1 MATVPT
7 GPNSSLP
14 ASPAKI
20 TSLPGD
26 RSLSP
31 GADAFGCGAVDLT
44 IEDKGKE
51 SQVTAVKR
59 SIKKK
64 QKNMLAHASP
74 SALHLKVQHQEQQ
87 QLNGLV
93 SPAVAA
99 DILCHEHVENRP
111 DNPRPSVENCDSCD
125 EGTPSDDNIAELCQH
140 EGHSPFSNN
149 SSHPLLKNSSMNG
162 MPTITRTGACPNP
175 PKTIDTPENQRKEGE
190 DCHPSTPGPSGDG
203 DEDYLDGTC
212 PGGGSSNEPPVAEL
226 ARLDL
231 KSPPCTAIGDNHGIN
246 YVRYESELQMPWIM
260 RLITKDLSE
269 PYSIYTYRYFIHNWP
284 QLCFLAMVE
293 QECVGAIVCKLDM
306 HKKMFRRGYI
316 AMLAVDSKHRRK
328 SIGTNLVKK
337 AIYAMVEG
345 DCDEVVLETE
355 ITNKS
360 ALKLYEN
367 LGFVRDKRLF
377 RYYLNGVDALRLK
390 LWLR

>member
-1 MATVPT
+1 MATVPP
-7 GPNSSLP
+7 GPSSALP
-14 ASPAKI
+14 ETPAESP
-20 TSLPGD
+20 PF
-26 RSLSP
+26 P
-31 GADAFGCGAVDLT
+31 GAGSAEPAGGNGEAACHRDDCLPTGTGNTSEPLSEV
-44 IEDKGKE
+44 I
-51 SQVTAVKR
+51 R
-59 SIKKK
+59 SVNKK
-64 QKNMLAHASP
+64 QNNMLARASP
-74 SALHLKVQHQEQQ
+74 SALHLKMQAREQ
-87 QLNGLV
+87 QLNGL
-93 SPAVAA
+93 SGSSEDA
-99 DILCHEHVENRP
+99 DSHQHTGNRP
-111 DNPRPSVENCDSCD
+111 DNPRPSVDNCDSSSSSGSN
-125 EGTPSDDNIAELCQH
+125 EEASTARNNSEHCQH
-140 EGHSPFSNN
+140 EGHSPISKNGSHSPLVNN
-149 SSHPLLKNSSMNG
+149 SMNG
-162 MPTITRTGACPNP
+162 MPGLIRTETAHS
-175 PKTIDTPENQRKEGE
+175 
-190 DCHPSTPGPSGDG
+190 HPG
-203 DEDYLDGTC
+203 DEGKEELDLT
-212 PGGGSSNEPPVAEL
+212 EPPRPPSDKPPDAGPEHSHAAPQELQPPTVEL
-226 ARLDL
+226 ARLAL
-231 KSPPCTAIGDNHGIN
+231 SGSPGRAEEDSHGIC

>member
-1 MATVPT
+1 MATVPP
-7 GPNSSLP
+7 GPS
-14 ASPAKI
+14 
-20 TSLPGD
+20 
-26 RSLSP
+26 
-31 GADAFGCGAVDLT
+31 
-44 IEDKGKE
+44 
-51 SQVTAVKR
+51 
-59 SIKKK
+59 
-64 QKNMLAHASP
+64 
-74 SALHLKVQHQEQQ
+74 SALP
-87 QLNGLV
+87 V
-93 SPAVAA
+93 SPAEIPPFPGCGSVEPSGE
-99 DILCHEHVENRP
+99 DGGPDCHEEDGVP
-111 DNPRPSVENCDSCD
+111 A
-125 EGTPSDDNIAELCQH
+125 TPQ
-140 EGHSPFSNN
+140 P
-149 SSHPLLKNSSMNG
+149 
-162 MPTITRTGACPNP
+162 
-175 PKTIDTPENQRKEGE
+175 
-190 DCHPSTPGPSGDG
+190 
-203 DEDYLDGTC
+203 
-212 PGGGSSNEPPVAEL
+212 PPVAEL

-231 KSPPCTAIGDNHGIN
+231 SSSHGRAEEESHGIR

>member
-1 MATVPT
+1 MATVPP
-7 GPNSSLP
+7 GPSSALP
-14 ASPAKI
+14 SSPAEIPAFPRVGSAEPAGQDAEPACHREDCVPAGTGK
-20 TSLPGD
+20 TSESVSEVN
-26 RSLSP
+26 RSLN
-31 GADAFGCGAVDLT
+31 
-44 IEDKGKE
+44 
-51 SQVTAVKR
+51 
-59 SIKKK
+59 KK
-64 QKNMLAHASP
+64 QKNMLARASP
-74 SALHLKVQHQEQQ
+74 AALHLKVRAREQQ
-87 QLNGLV
+87 QLNGSA
-93 SPAVAA
+93 SPPSEEEEEE
-99 DILCHEHVENRP
+99 DDDGHQHTGTRP
-111 DNPRPSVENCDSCD
+111 DNPRPSADYRDSGN
-125 EGTPSDDNIAELCQH
+125 EEAPAARNHSEHCQH
-140 EGHSPFSNN
+140 EGHGPFSKNGRHSPLGNN
-149 SSHPLLKNSSMNG
+149 SMNG
-162 MPTITRTGACPNP
+162 MPGFTRTDPGDKGDSEFDPEEP
-175 PKTIDTPENQRKEGE
+175 PEAG
-190 DCHPSTPGPSGDG
+190 
-203 DEDYLDGTC
+203 
-212 PGGGSSNEPPVAEL
+212 PGGERGPAGPQEPPAAEL

-231 KSPPCTAIGDNHGIN
+231 SGSPGRAEEDSHGIR